1 MDARR
6 NTESW
11 SLLTGGR
18 RAAWPSPPESSHVSR
33 LLMELNIRLPYN
45 PAVVL
50 LGIYPRG
57 MEKCSH
63 KSWYTNVHYSSA
75 HAAKP
80 QKPPSCPSSIGFIH
94 MAEFSSAK
102 RDEPAA

>member
-1 MDARR
+1 MPGGTLR
-6 NTESW
+6 TGG
-11 SLLTGGR
+11 LLTDGR
-18 RAAWPSPPESSHVSR
+18 RATWPSSLESSHVSR
-33 LLMELNIRLPYN
+33 LLMELNMQLPYD

-50 LGIYPRG
+50 LGIYPKG

-75 HAAKP
+75 HAAKL

-94 MAEFSSAK
+94 MAEFSSVK
-102 RDEPAA
+102 KDEPAP